1 MESVFTYIKQLVV
14 EQSKFCGEFFVS
26 AWRLLEE
33 KKWVVLVHDAKS
45 SVRES
50 TIVK

>member
-1 MESVFTYIKQLVV
+1 MESVFTYIKQLVA
-14 EQSKFCGEFFVS
+14 EQSKFCGEFSGS
-26 AWRLLEE
+26 ALPLLEE
-33 KKWVVLVHDAKS
+33 KKWVVLVHDANS